1 MARQRVIITQV
12 TTSKTRTKKNKCT
25 CGGTSNGTRKK
36 RSDAGKKRGTY
47 AKKS

>member
-1 MARQRVIITQV
+1 MASQRVIITQV
-12 TTSKTRTKKNKCT
+12 AKTRTKKNKCT